1 MGTRHWLRT
10 EHARVNLDSGSLLIG
25 RNFDCDIVLSSERV
39 SRHHALV
46 RVTDAGVEVV
56 ALGAGPTI
64 FGSEAITGAR
74 ALRAGDRFEVDGHA
88 FSLEVDATPAEAN
101 LHWFLEPAPG
111 VLVRVGSERITVG
124 GGDDD
129 VAVAAWPASAVALA
143 ALGERLVL
151 EANVADVRVGRALD
165 VGEMIHVASGELIAC
180 GAVALRA
187 VALPADPSK
196 PTAVNAADESVS
208 SAVLSFFPRGGRLSL
223 RIGARERKV
232 YLAEKRSELVA
243 LLLRPPAPY
252 NAGEL
257 IPDAVLLDR
266 LWPGGEAVRTDLNTL
281 LWRVRRDFA
290 DAGLDRVNLFERKSG
305 GLRVRLPPGARIE
318 VESSLSGA

>member
-1 MGTRHWLRT
+1 MGLRHWLRT
-10 EHARVNLDSGSLLIG
+10 DDARLPLDGGSLLIG
-25 RNFDCDIVLSSERV
+25 RNFDCDVVLSGERV

-56 ALGAGPTI
+56 ALGGPTML
-64 FGSEAITGAR
+64 GAK
-74 ALRAGDRFEVDGHA
+74 AVEGAQPLRAGDRFEIDGRS
-88 FSLEVDATPAEAN
+88 FLLEADALAAEPG
-101 LHWFLEPAPG
+101 LHWFIELTPG
-111 VLVRVGSERITVG
+111 VLVRVAAERVTVG

-129 VAVAAWPASAVALA
+129 VAVAAWPPSAIALA

-165 VGEMIHVASGELIAC
+165 VGEMVHVASGEVVAC
-180 GAVALRA
+180 GAVALRV

-196 PTAVNAADESVS
+196 PTAVTGADEQVT

-223 RIGARERKV
+223 RVGARERKV

-243 LLLRPPAPY
+243 LLFRPPAPY
-252 NAGEL
+252 VAGDFV
-257 IPDAVLLDR
+257 PDAVLLDR
-266 LWPGGEAVRTDLNTL
+266 LWPGGEAARTDLNTL

-290 DAGLDRVNLFERKSG
+290 DAGLDRVNLFERKG
-305 GLRVRLPPGARIE
+305 GSLRVRLPPGSRVE
-318 VESSLSGA
+318 VTGSLSEG